1 MANDYVVLDLE
12 KPTPTLVNLTEHFQG
27 RVGDSRAYCK
37 LWIKSNRMPF
47 DLTKNG
53 RSIGFSGV
61 DPNGDR
67 WNAVGWWSADQ
78 TGDNAQVG
86 RVTFYFPAGLFRVE
100 GDWDKDSTYFYV
112 DDDKSDMH
120 VSTVNVW
127 LHILANQVEM
137 GISAE
142 PFRTDLDKAVDEVRS
157 YVSQKRTEIDSLF
170 EELNSDALQMKI
182 KSLNDV
188 VQNYTNLIK
197 QNAIPTV
204 DDMKSYVNSL
214 FLASE
219 TNHDLN
225 ELKDPQHTFMVDDGT
240 ANTPTGKWGLLRVL
254 GNGSNWVGQFF
265 LDDQQN
271 LWVRYYGSGGWSEW
285 REQTAWN

>member
-27 RVGDSRAYCK
+27 RVGDSRSYCK
-37 LWIKSNRMPF
+37 LWIKSNGMPF

-127 LHILANQVEM
+127 LHILSNQVEL
-137 GISAE
+137 GIDAE
-142 PFRTDLDKAVDEVRS
+142 PYKTDLDKAVEEVRS
-157 YVSQKRTEIDSLF
+157 YAKEKRNEIESEF
-170 EELNSDALQMKI
+170 RYLNSDELKLRIQ
-182 KSLNDV
+182 SLNDV
-188 VQNYTNLIK
+188 VQTFTNLVK
-197 QNAIPTV
+197 QNAVPTR
-204 DDMKSYVNSL
+204 DEMTTYVNDL
-214 FLASE
+214 FLSSN
-219 TNHDLN
+219 TGHDLDD
-225 ELKDPQHTFMVDDGT
+225 LKDPQKTFIVDD
-240 ANTPTGKWGLLRVL
+240 NTPNTPKGAGGLLRII
-254 GNGSNWVGQFF
+254 GNGADRVGQLF
-265 LDDQQN
+265 LDADSN
-271 LWVRYYGSGGWSEW
+271 LWIRYYGSKGWTAW